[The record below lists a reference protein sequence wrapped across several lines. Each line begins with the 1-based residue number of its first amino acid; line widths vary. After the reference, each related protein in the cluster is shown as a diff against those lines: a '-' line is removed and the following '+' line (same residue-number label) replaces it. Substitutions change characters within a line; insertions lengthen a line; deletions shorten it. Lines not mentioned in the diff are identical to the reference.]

1 MKTSKTK
8 TIKTR
13 TWYGME
19 ATVTIGPGF
28 LHKVGFKKL
37 LIPHPPVV
45 NWLLRRG
52 LTENARSSL
61 SFTHEIG
68 HLESG
73 PLAVFYAAVNLAV
86 IYSTGQANLA
96 KIILVFISTHA
107 AWEIISEIFTIIR
120 SGDLYRKHYER
131 VTIIPRTIFWTFAIV
146 LTLVGWIIALP

>member
-19 ATVTIGPGF
+19 ATVTIGP
-28 LHKVGFKKL
+28 
-37 LIPHPPVV
+37 
-45 NWLLRRG
+45 LRLG

-61 SFTHEIG
+61 SFIHEIG

-86 IYSTGQANLA
+86 IYSTGQANLQ
-96 KIILVFISTHA
+96 KIIFVFISAHA
-107 AWEIISEIFTIIR
+107 AWEIISEIFTITR
-120 SGDLYRKHYER
+120 SGDLYLKHYEG

-146 LTLVGWIIALP
+146 LTLVGWIIALPYVQIFIF